1 MPSPPL
7 TCAMLWLQP
16 MGRRATG
23 TIRRHGDHFDARITL
38 ADGTRPWFHL
48 PAGWSRAKARE
59 KAATLS
65 EQARRGEAVML
76 PKDGDGQPV
85 PEGESYSAW
94 VERWL
99 AAREAKGLT
108 SVETDRGRLKKWVA
122 PVLCD
127 KALVAVTREDIEAIV
142 EALDAAVL
150 AGASSWKT
158 AVNIWGLVSKM
169 FKDACASKTK
179 ALRVRKDNPAIGV
192 PGPDRGAKKAK
203 AYLYPS
209 EFLKIAACPDISLAW
224 RRAVAL
230 SIYLYT
236 RPGELRALRLEEDVA
251 LDIGTVHVHRSIDR
265 EGEAKTTKTKATRR
279 VPVEATALPLLQAL
293 HNEAKGRG
301 PVIELPDDRHLA
313 RALQGILKKAG
324 ITRPE
329 LFAKDATRKNLTWY
343 DLRATGITWMA
354 IRGDDP
360 LKIMSRAG
368 HENFATTQGYIREA
382 EAVRAGFGEV
392 FPPLPACLL
401 VPGEGNLA
409 LALAQDNDEAID
421 GEPDD
426 PEADEAAA
434 RDPEEDPQD
443 ESDGPATL
451 RTPDP
456 PDPGA
461 GRDAIPEGAGQR
473 AVFPGKSSRESSQ
486 TLVTMRN
493 YSGGAGNRTRV
504 RKASGSPSFT
514 CVAAVSPAAEFAD
527 SAATYPSRI
536 LAALSRA
543 SSRSPALVV
552 DARGVLGRPSRWTA
566 LRFLRPRE
574 RARCRSHVSRPA

>member
-1 MPSPPL
+1 M
-7 TCAMLWLQP
+7 
-16 MGRRATG
+16 
-23 TIRRHGDHFDARITL
+23 
-38 ADGTRPWFHL
+38 
-48 PAGWSRAKARE
+48 
-59 KAATLS
+59 LS
-65 EQARRGEAVML
+65 EQARQGKAVML
-76 PKDGDGQPV
+76 PKDGQPL
-85 PEGESYSAW
+85 PEGEGYPAW

-99 AAREAKGLT
+99 ASREAKGLT
-108 SVETDRGRLKKWVA
+108 SVDTDRGRLKKWVA
-122 PVLCD
+122 PVL
-127 KALVAVTREDIEAIV
+127 KTKPLVAVTREDIEAIV
-142 EALDAAVL
+142 EALDAAVQ
-150 AGASSWKT
+150 AGAVSWKT

-179 ALRVRKDNPAIGV
+179 ALRVRKDNPAAGV

-230 SIYLYT
+230 SVYLYV

-251 LDIGTVHVHRSIDR
+251 LETGTVHVHRSIDR
-265 EGEAKTTKTKATRR
+265 EGDAKTTKTKATRR
-279 VPVEATALPLLQAL
+279 VPVEPSLSPLVQAL
-293 HNEAKGRG
+293 HAEAHGQG
-301 PVIELPDDRHLA
+301 PLIELPDDRHLA
-313 RALQGILKKAG
+313 RALRGILKKAG

-329 LFAKDATRKNLTWY
+329 LFARDATRKNLTWY

-401 VPGEGNLA
+401 VPGDGRTLA
-409 LALAQDNDEAID
+409 PVD
-421 GEPDD
+421 GEATGEEADDASD
-426 PEADEAAA
+426 PEAEEAAENDPGQADDGQPTPGESTATAPHLGAA
-434 RDPEEDPQD
+434 RD
-443 ESDGPATL
+443 AM
-451 RTPDP
+451 
-456 PDPGA
+456 
-461 GRDAIPEGAGQR
+461 PEGTGKTVA
-473 AVFPGKSSRESSQ
+473 FPEKSSRESSQ
-486 TLVTMRN
+486 TLVTTRN
-493 YSGGAGNRTRV
+493 YCGGAGNRTRV
-504 RKASGSPSFT
+504 RKASSSPSFT

-536 LAALSRA
+536 SAALSRA
-543 SSRSPALVV
+543 SSRCPALVV
-552 DARGVLGRPSRWTA
+552 DARGVLGRPPLWTA

-574 RARCRSHVSRPA
+574 RVHCRSHV